1 MFRLNVS
8 FTFLP
13 PHVNLP
19 DELWYGCCGRQ
30 AGRWCCQTSCQS
42 SAEKQMFWAWC
53 EKHPSADTHQVV
65 LHVLPVHG
73 VAFLWSVPLCC
84 MWGVFSSVIVGK
96 TRCRAGRPLGQTRN
110 PASSYLI
117 IMFLSA
123 SVNKTQPLPRLG
135 IGGVTVSQ
143 ALCGKLIQCFQ
154 GAQKAW
160 GVKMI

>member
-1 MFRLNVS
+1 MIWMLWPSGRSVM
-8 FTFLP
+8 
-13 PHVNLP
+13 LP
-19 DELWYGCCGRQ
+19 DFLSEFSRETDVLSVMWETPLSWHTPGCAPR
-30 AGRWCCQTSCQS
+30 ARVT
-42 SAEKQMFWAWC
+42 
-53 EKHPSADTHQVV
+53 
-65 LHVLPVHG
+65 PVHG

-117 IMFLSA
+117 IMFLSV